1 MPLTVFDSI
10 FPQLTKKLNKEKPK
24 PKERPERGVVFI
36 KHLPHGFFEEQIRQ
50 YFKQF
55 GNVTRIRLARS
66 ERTGGSK
73 GFAFVEFEY
82 PEVAKVAANTM
93 DNYLMFQKVIKASYI
108 PPEQQKFNYFKS
120 SVKKVKNKVKNKTKS
135 IKKPFLISN
144 IYIFRPAK
152 RSMFRA

>member
-1 MPLTVFDSI
+1 MS
-10 FPQLTKKLNKEKPK
+10 KEKPK
-24 PKERPERGVVFI
+24 PKARPERGVVFI

-66 ERTGGSK
+66 ERSGGSK

-108 PPEQQKFNYFKS
+108 PPEQQKFNYFKNT
-120 SVKKVKNKVKNKTKS
+120 VKKVKNKVKG
-135 IKKPFLISN
+135 
-144 IYIFRPAK
+144 
-152 RSMFRA
+152 